1 MNLSRLEQEFFVQI
15 KDRVKKAQYDS
26 LKVVNTQLI
35 ALYWDIGKA
44 ITLKQQDGWGKSIVQ
59 KLSVELQ
66 KEFPGIG
73 GFSTT
78 NLWYMAQFY
87 NEYNG
92 NPNLQPLVGEIS
104 WTKHIAI
111 LSKCKDQQERKFYIQ
126 ATKKFGWTKD
136 VLINQIENKSF
147 ESYLWSCNI

>member
-1 MNLSRLEQEFFVQI
+1 
-15 KDRVKKAQYDS
+15 
-26 LKVVNTQLI
+26 
-35 ALYWDIGKA
+35 
-44 ITLKQQDGWGKSIVQ
+44 
-59 KLSVELQ
+59 
-66 KEFPGIG
+66 
-73 GFSTT
+73 
-78 NLWYMAQFY
+78 MAQFY
-87 NEYNG
+87 NEYND

-147 ESYLWSCNI
+147 ESYLLNQTNWDRNNKIITKKIQTTTAKCKRNRRKIKHIFQR